1 MSDAALEQ
9 LIALT
14 GVLTEAVTTVVSTQ
28 AAQGAALGSQ
38 AQSIKALGLL
48 AGLTYL
54 ATKPTTPLPA
64 DVLEDPA
71 LELFLA
77 HYPLDG
83 PPIIGKEK
91 MDVLIESFANL
102 TPVQLVHAF
111 SAPEKAPGLTVVER
125 IRNAQLEHH
134 FREKIATLEQ
144 SLSDPSPLQTPD
156 RSD

>member
-1 MSDAALEQ
+1 MSDATLEQ

-14 GVLTEAVTTVVSTQ
+14 GVLTEAITTVVSTQ
-28 AAQGAALGSQ
+28 GAHSTALDTQ
-38 AQSIKALGLL
+38 AQSIKALGLI

-54 ATKPTTPLPA
+54 ATKPTNPLPV

-91 MDVLIESFANL
+91 MDALIESFGKL
-102 TPVQLVHAF
+102 SPVQLVQAF
-111 SAPEKAPGLTVVER
+111 RAPEKAPGLSAVER
-125 IRNAQLEHH
+125 IRNGQLELH
-134 FREKIATLEQ
+134 FREKIATFER
-144 SLSDPSPLQTPD
+144 SHSDPSSLPMPD
-156 RSD
+156 RSS

>member
-1 MSDAALEQ
+1 MSDAFEQ

-14 GVLTEAVTTVVSTQ
+14 GVLTEAVTSVLDAQATQ
-28 AAQGAALGSQ
+28 SAALDSQ
-38 AQSIKALGLL
+38 AQSIKALGLI

-54 ATKPTTPLPA
+54 ATKPTTPLPV

-91 MDVLIESFANL
+91 MDALIDSFANL
-102 TPVQLVHAF
+102 TPVQLVQAF
-111 SAPEKAPGLTVVER
+111 RAPEKAPGLNAVER

-134 FREKIATLEQ
+134 FREKIATFER
-144 SLSDPSPLQTPD
+144 SHSDPSPLPMPD